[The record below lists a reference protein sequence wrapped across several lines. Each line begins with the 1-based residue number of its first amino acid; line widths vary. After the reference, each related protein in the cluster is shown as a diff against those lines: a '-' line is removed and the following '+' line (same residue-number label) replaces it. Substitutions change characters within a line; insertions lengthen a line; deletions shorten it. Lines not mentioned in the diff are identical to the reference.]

1 MNIYVESKRLRI
13 TKAASCFVTPGGTS
27 IHRIQ
32 SKTHKKKVESPSPT
46 PDLKNPK
53 IIKIGESL
61 REKFFYERLPAAET
75 AAVAILLS
83 LSLFT
88 S

>member
-1 MNIYVESKRLRI
+1 MLKVKGYVSQKRQ
-13 TKAASCFVTPGGTS
+13 AALSHQVGRQYIAFS
-27 IHRIQ
+27 Q
-32 SKTHKKKVESPSPT
+32 KYKKKKVESPSPT